1 MVTSV
6 LATTE
11 GDGCGPLLCHAET
24 LIVCMC
30 DVMHVSVV
38 LAVSHEEGV
47 GGELVHKVQAL

>member
-24 LIVCMC
+24 LIMCMC